1 MTQEEQKKEEFRELE
16 HQYYQKHMNIDEMGG
31 CSMLLW
37 TDEFNDLINAFYE
50 LGLKHGKNES

>member
-1 MTQEEQKKEEFRELE
+1 MTEEQKKEEFRELE
-16 HQYYQKHMNIDEMGG
+16 HQYYQKHMNMGG

-37 TDEFNDLINAFYE
+37 TDEFDDLINVFYE